1 MAALRVE
8 RANGPGRLF
17 TRAPLGC
24 GKGIRYVT
32 MPTFEKMEALENR
45 TRRDDVVNAIRRSIL
60 RGDLESGAK
69 LPEVLL
75 AKQLGV
81 SRPTLREALRLLVR
95 DGWLTEESYKGVRVV
110 EPDRAHVLH
119 VAAVRMS
126 VETLAVKLCAAR
138 PRDELM
144 RELEPARQNLAS
156 AVRSE
161 DPLLIHDAHAMVHQ
175 RIYDSSGN
183 PILPKIWGIL
193 DAPVGQVLAIDQVLR
208 PDLQRMLRSHD
219 ELIKALYAGDA
230 SRAVKCAE
238 KHVRANAN
246 ALWEALGKLGG
257 GVGRPSSGSFPDD
270 GTPG

>member
-1 MAALRVE
+1 MAA
-8 RANGPGRLF
+8 
-17 TRAPLGC
+17 
-24 GKGIRYVT
+24 
-32 MPTFEKMEALENR
+32 FENMEALESR
-45 TRRDDVVNAIRRSIL
+45 TRRGDVVNAIRRSIL
-60 RGDLESGAK
+60 RGDLESGAR
-69 LPEVLL
+69 LPELQL

-144 RELEPARQNLAS
+144 RELEPARQNLVA

-161 DPLLIHDAHAMVHQ
+161 DPLLIHDAHALIHQ
-175 RIYDSSGN
+175 KIYDSSGN

-193 DAPVGQVLAIDQVLR
+193 DAPVGQVLALDQVVR
-208 PDLQRMLRSHD
+208 PDLNRMLRSHD
-219 ELIKALYAGDA
+219 QLIRALYAGDA
-230 SRAVKCAE
+230 SRAVKCVE
-238 KHVRANAN
+238 EHVRANAD
-246 ALWEALGKLGG
+246 ALWEALA
-257 GVGRPSSGSFPDD
+257 RRA
-270 GTPG
+270 TPLDEG